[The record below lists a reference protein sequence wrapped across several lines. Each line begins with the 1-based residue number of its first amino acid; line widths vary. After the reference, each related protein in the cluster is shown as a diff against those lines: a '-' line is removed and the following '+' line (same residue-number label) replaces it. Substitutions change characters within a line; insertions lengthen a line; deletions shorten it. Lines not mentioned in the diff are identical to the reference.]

1 MGSAAVF
8 QVDLL
13 LPNPSSLLTFDA
25 FAPINTSSVMSIC
38 SAKLKYLSDKFRCG
52 FDERAVS
59 TQYYQ
64 DQTGIGNSM
73 GHLNLGTLLNKGMN
87 SRKSDT
93 SMVPCIAYNFQECL
107 YLSLTVS
114 VGSRDV
120 TNVQENNLVSVEFV
134 AHLYND
140 PSFVGTNYMV
150 GAAFEISPNQIW
162 AGQMQVTATSEVDP
176 TGMVSFSIVVHF
188 CIL

>member
-38 SAKLKYLSDKFRCG
+38 SAKLKYLSDNFRCG

-176 TGMVSFSIVVHF
+176 IGMVSFFIVVHF

>member
-1 MGSAAVF
+1 
-8 QVDLL
+8 
-13 LPNPSSLLTFDA
+13 
-25 FAPINTSSVMSIC
+25 
-38 SAKLKYLSDKFRCG
+38 
-52 FDERAVS
+52 
-59 TQYYQ
+59 
-64 DQTGIGNSM
+64 
-73 GHLNLGTLLNKGMN
+73 
-87 SRKSDT
+87 
-93 SMVPCIAYNFQECL
+93 MVPCIAYNFQECL

-114 VGSRDV
+114 VGSRDA